1 MAQALKK
8 PVRERIL
15 TTARALFYTR
25 GINATGVDLIVEEA
39 QIAKASFYYNFASK
53 EQLVAAYLADL
64 RTQFEAAL
72 DREVVKRGHDIAIPF
87 DLLDKSLAHGE
98 FFGCPFT
105 NALTEM
111 PNSAP
116 VIGEVRLYRSHVLDF
131 FSLALDG
138 DTALALNIM
147 LVYDGLFTSCKL
159 DPDRSR
165 IRGARDLARRLA
177 GQPGVARKQPAP

>member
-1 MAQALKK
+1 MKP

-15 TTARALFYTR
+15 TTARTLFYTR

-39 QIAKASFYYNFASK
+39 QIAKASLYHNFASK

-64 RTQFEAAL
+64 RTRFEAAL
-72 DREVVKRGHDIAIPF
+72 DREVVKRGHEVDIPF

-111 PNSAP
+111 PTSAP
-116 VIGEVRLYRSHVLDF
+116 VIDEVRLYRSRVLEF
-131 FSLALDG
+131 FSRALDG
-138 DTALALNIM
+138 DTALAQDIM
-147 LVYDGLFTSCKL
+147 LVYDGSYTSCKL

-165 IRGARDLARRLA
+165 VRVARDLVRRLTA
-177 GQPGVARKQPAP
+177 QRR